1 MWLCLNDGF
10 FSVVRSTDP
19 KFPDKLCVRARS
31 REHIETVFPNH
42 EVLDTPQR
50 DYPCR
55 VFVTSEE
62 LSDLMLKR
70 IGEIDYTNFKDS
82 VREKSLS
89 RSYMDIWGTMYEY
102 GVEKA
107 LQGTGRFYEFK
118 KDWNAWPSGPSV
130 VVRGKR
136 K

>member
-1 MWLCLNDGF
+1 
-10 FSVVRSTDP
+10 
-19 KFPDKLCVRARS
+19 
-31 REHIETVFPNH
+31 
-42 EVLDTPQR
+42 
-50 DYPCR
+50 
-55 VFVTSEE
+55 
-62 LSDLMLKR
+62 MLKR

-107 LQGTGRFYEFK
+107 LQGKGRFYEFK